1 MQLYDEAEPKYK
13 EITVTADH
21 KGGNYGGKNKSKFKS
36 TRGKIMNFITM

>member
-21 KGGNYGGKNKSKFKS
+21 KGAIMGEKTNPSSKVPGVKS
-36 TRGKIMNFITM
+36 